1 MANYETPKIS
11 KYSVVESNNINMGQ
25 VGCVYTKNGSDAI
38 KPPLGRAFVAIQCV
52 EDTTFDSSG
61 GLVAEDAN
69 IYINT
74 STTIAHDLADG
85 SETTTVGSGG
95 VRITNSITF
104 PQGTV
109 IFGRW
114 TEIDV
119 NTGAVI
125 AYIG

>member
-1 MANYETPKIS
+1 MANYETPKS
-11 KYSVVESNNINMGQ
+11 YKYSVVASNNINMGQ
-25 VGCVYTKNGSDAI
+25 VGCAYTKAGSDAI
-38 KPPLGRAFVAIQCV
+38 KPPSGRAFVAIQCV
-52 EDTTFDSSG
+52 EDTTFDND

-74 STTIAHDLADG
+74 SGTIAHDLADG